1 MQTQLGRGHAALLWL
16 HRAVAALVSTA
27 PIWRHPVTAAEGP
40 SYSANMIAPRLRF
53 AGNRRATIF
62 TSSCCCL
69 GPARCM
75 ATMPVS
81 TCAVSCESQLC
92 LLCDTPYTSWTEHSR
107 EHAHV
112 ARSVVCRFFVMPE
125 RSESIMQHLERHIAL
140 DLKEVDAL
148 TDRKVGRRRERL
160 LAGLVHLV
168 EKGVLRDSIPTL
180 PCSTPARVGTD
191 KGRGTGISGATLEV
205 NSDLFLNR
213 VLVGEAFL
221 RREVLDRCARL
232 MPSLTAMELNSV
244 VTYLTSTRQVARIF
258 DELSLIELLVAR
270 AESEKT
276 PANVSTA
283 TAAVA
288 AAERA
293 AESASVEQLSET
305 TAAPFPDSDA
315 STESPPAQQPCSSA
329 PAATPP
335 SLPRWSLSRED
346 KVYIMC
352 ACLGELHRFHEQ
364 ERPRSVISKAA
375 ADAIVLNVLAGHG
388 RENLVSEL
396 VHETLQ
402 RIVDE
407 GTVVWRQH
415 QEDVKRRG
423 RSSEANLTGT
433 ARISAWRAPRTDST
447 VSEDLCYVRTAPLPS
462 KPSPRPA
469 SQFTLDSAAAEQLVS
484 SYLPFNDVD
493 QLSGTEADA
502 VKATAEAPSGPS
514 PGGTY
519 TTSPEFISV
528 LHTSEKDWGPLTAEL
543 RKRAED
549 WNRLP
554 FAPSTPELK
563 ASKMLR

>member
-1 MQTQLGRGHAALLWL
+1 MQAQLGRGHAALLRL
-16 HRAVAALVSTA
+16 YRVVAALVSTA
-27 PIWRHPVTAAEGP
+27 PIWRHPATAAKGP
-40 SYSANMIAPRLRF
+40 SYSADVIAPRLSF
-53 AGNRRATIF
+53 AGNRRATVF
-62 TSSCCCL
+62 TSSCCRL
-69 GPARCM
+69 TPARCM
-75 ATMPVS
+75 TTVPES
-81 TCAVSCESQLC
+81 TCAASCESQLC

-180 PCSTPARVGTD
+180 PFSTPARGGTD
-191 KGRGTGISGATLEV
+191 KGRGAGISGVTLGV
-205 NSDLFLNR
+205 DADLFLNR

-244 VTYLTSTRQVARIF
+244 VTYLTSTRQMARIF
-258 DELSLIELLVAR
+258 DELSLIELLVTR
-270 AESEKT
+270 SGLESA
-276 PANVSTA
+276 PANVNTA
-283 TAAVA
+283 TAAATA
-288 AAERA
+288 AGRA
-293 AESASVEQLSET
+293 AESASVEPLSET
-305 TAAPFPDSDA
+305 AAAPLPDSDA
-315 STESPPAQQPCSSA
+315 STESPPAHQPCSSTL
-329 PAATPP
+329 AASLP
-335 SLPRWSLSRED
+335 SPPRWSLSRED

-423 RSSEANLTGT
+423 RSSEANVAGA
-433 ARISAWRAPRTDST
+433 ARISARRAPRTDST

-462 KPSPRPA
+462 APSPRPA
-469 SQFTLDSAAAEQLVS
+469 SQVTLDSAAAEQLVS

-493 QLSGTEADA
+493 QLSGAETDA
-502 VKATAEAPSGPS
+502 VKATAEAPSRSS
-514 PGGTY
+514 PDRTC
-519 TTSPEFISV
+519 TTSPECISV

-554 FAPSTPELK
+554 FVPSTPELK
-563 ASKMLR
+563 ASKMPR

>member
-1 MQTQLGRGHAALLWL
+1 MTTFPE
-16 HRAVAALVSTA
+16 S
-27 PIWRHPVTAAEGP
+27 
-40 SYSANMIAPRLRF
+40 M
-53 AGNRRATIF
+53 
-62 TSSCCCL
+62 
-69 GPARCM
+69 
-75 ATMPVS
+75 
-81 TCAVSCESQLC
+81 CAVSCESQLC
-92 LLCDTPYTSWTEHSR
+92 LLCDTPYISWTEHSR

-112 ARSVVCRFFVMPE
+112 ARSVVCRFFVTPE

-160 LAGLVHLV
+160 LAGLAHLV

-180 PCSTPARVGTD
+180 LRSTPACEGDDT
-191 KGRGTGISGATLEV
+191 GRGAGISGATLEV

-258 DELSLIELLVAR
+258 DELSLMELLVAR
-270 AESEKT
+270 AESERA
-276 PANVSTA
+276 PANVNTA
-283 TAAVA
+283 TAAATA
-288 AAERA
+288 AGRA

-305 TAAPFPDSDA
+305 TAAPLPDSDA
-315 STESPPAQQPCSSA
+315 STESPPGQQPCSST
-329 PAATPP
+329 PAAASP
-335 SLPRWSLSRED
+335 SPPRWSLSRED
-346 KVYIMC
+346 KVSIMC

-423 RSSEANLTGT
+423 RSSEANLTGA
-433 ARISAWRAPRTDST
+433 ARISTRRAPDTDSA
-447 VSEDLCYVRTAPLPS
+447 VSEDLWYVRTAPLPS

-469 SQFTLDSAAAEQLVS
+469 SPATLDSAAAEQLVS

-493 QLSGTEADA
+493 HLSGAEPDA
-502 VKATAEAPSGPS
+502 AKTTAEAPSGS
-514 PGGTY
+514 NADGTC

-549 WNRLP
+549 WSRLP

-563 ASKMLR
+563 ASKLSR